1 MTRVITLLTICSVI
15 AAAAY
20 PAFYAYASLA

>member
-1 MTRVITLLTICSVI
+1 MTRIITLLTICTVL

-20 PAFYAYASLA
+20 PALYAYASLA

>member
-1 MTRVITLLTICSVI
+1 MTRVITFLTICTVL